1 MKISIC
7 PRWLAIFLVVL
18 STLAVSGC
26 DLDRFKTTAAEE
38 PQLVDSVLSE
48 PKTFNAALSNE
59 SPNIFGLTYEGL
71 VTLNYNTQEI
81 EPALAESWRISEN
94 KKEIIFTLREGLQW
108 SDGEPLTAA
117 DVDFTFNR
125 IYFNEEIPTST
136 RDVLRIGKEGKLPEV
151 TQISDREVKFTV
163 PQPFAPFLRTIG
175 SATILPKHA
184 LEDTLEPKTE
194 GDDLPFLSTWGID
207 TDPQKIVFSGPYVLE
222 GYNTSQRLQFRRN
235 PYYWREDQQGN
246 AQPYIERI
254 NWEIVENQDTAL
266 LQFRSGGLDTV
277 SVSPQNFSLLKQEEE
292 RNNFTIYNGGPT
304 ASKSFI
310 FFNLNRASR
319 GGEPLVTPY
328 KSRWFTDVKFRRA
341 IAYGINRSKMLNNI
355 FRGLGQKQHS
365 PISVQSP
372 YYYSPEEGL
381 KTYDYDP
388 EKAKELLFSI
398 GFRTNENGEMYD
410 GEGHR
415 VEFTLLTNAGNQ
427 TRESMGAQIKQDLAQ
442 IGIKVNFQPI
452 AFNTLVSKLS
462 STRDWECVI
471 LGLTGGV
478 EPNNGANVW
487 LPEGRLH
494 MFNQGPQPGDDSP
507 LKGWK
512 VADWERKIGDLYI
525 QGAQELNEEKRKE
538 IYAET
543 QQLTQEYLPFIYLV
557 NPLAMSAIR
566 DRVRGVDYSALG
578 GALWNIHELEIVE

>member
-1 MKISIC
+1 
-7 PRWLAIFLVVL
+7 
-18 STLAVSGC
+18 
-26 DLDRFKTTAAEE
+26 
-38 PQLVDSVLSE
+38 
-48 PKTFNAALSNE
+48 
-59 SPNIFGLTYEGL
+59 
-71 VTLNYNTQEI
+71 
-81 EPALAESWRISEN
+81 
-94 KKEIIFTLREGLQW
+94 
-108 SDGEPLTAA
+108 
-117 DVDFTFNR
+117 
-125 IYFNEEIPTST
+125 
-136 RDVLRIGKEGKLPEV
+136 
-151 TQISDREVKFTV
+151 
-163 PQPFAPFLRTIG
+163 
-175 SATILPKHA
+175 
-184 LEDTLEPKTE
+184 
-194 GDDLPFLSTWGID
+194 
-207 TDPQKIVFSGPYVLE
+207 
-222 GYNTSQRLQFRRN
+222 
-235 PYYWREDQQGN
+235 
-246 AQPYIERI
+246 
-254 NWEIVENQDTAL
+254 
-266 LQFRSGGLDTV
+266 
-277 SVSPQNFSLLKQEEE
+277 
-292 RNNFTIYNGGPT
+292 
-304 ASKSFI
+304 
-310 FFNLNRASR
+310 
-319 GGEPLVTPY
+319 
-328 KSRWFTDVKFRRA
+328 
-341 IAYGINRSKMLNNI
+341 MLNNI

-452 AFNTLVSKLS
+452 SFNTLVTKLS

-512 VADWERKIGDLYI
+512 VTDWERKIGDLYI

-557 NPLAMSAIR
+557 NPLAMAAIR

-578 GALWNIHELEIVE
+578 GAFWNIHELEIVE